1 MSLLLKYALKNFTI
15 PINFPL
21 IEPQD
26 TQEVLITIIHG
37 AVEVSD
43 ASVSITDDFDRMTWH
58 LIYLTNVFLL
68 LSSVK
73 RLALDS

>member
-1 MSLLLKYALKNFTI
+1 MSPLLKYALKNFTI

>member
-1 MSLLLKYALKNFTI
+1 MSPLLKYALKNFTI

-73 RLALDS
+73 RHALDF

>member
-1 MSLLLKYALKNFTI
+1 MSPLLKYTLKNFTI

-73 RLALDS
+73 RHALDF